1 MKVDFRHFKPI
12 SPTIMAGLIDK
23 TLKIGFLW
31 WHWLFNE
38 LPFSRRTGSEQVYS
52 YTNAAVSAGI
62 VSY

>member
-1 MKVDFRHFKPI
+1 MHFKPI
-12 SPTIMAGLIDK
+12 SPTVAAGLIDK
-23 TLKIGFLW
+23 TFKIRFLW

-38 LPFSRRTGSEQVYS
+38 SPFSKRTGSGQVTS